1 MVGSSVTF
9 STPDQISIQQLMAQ
23 GKQIPKSM
31 WSMGQN
37 WDVYNAA
44 HAGTPSAG
52 GAMSGSYGSSSSG
65 PGTIDNGPALGYG
78 AKIMDMALDPQNA
91 LYGRTQ
97 QQLQEQTRAG
107 LASRGINM
115 SGAGAGIENQAM
127 NNFNIDWQ
135 NNQLG
140 RGVQGAGAY
149 ASLAGLAQNIANQ
162 GFQNYGSLG
171 QSEFQA
177 PAPSIPYAQPMPAAM
192 GGNGSMGSGYPGG
205 VDPFANY
212 QQAPTGWSGA
222 GGDFWAP
229 GTQGYNPNFQWS

>member
-31 WSMGQN
+31 WSMGQD
-37 WDVYNAA
+37 WSVYNAA
-44 HAGTPSAG
+44 HAGG
-52 GAMSGSYGSSSSG
+52 GSNPNMMYASGGSSSG
-65 PGTIDNGPALGYG
+65 PGTIDNGPALAYG
-78 AKIMDMALDPQNA
+78 SKIMDMALDPQNS
-91 LYGRTQ
+91 LYNRTQ
-97 QQLQEQTRAG
+97 QQVQEQQRASLAARG
-107 LASRGINM
+107 LNM
-115 SGAGAGIENQAM
+115 SGVGAGIENQGM

-162 GFQNYGSLG
+162 GFQNADLLG
-171 QSEFQA
+171 REQYQA
-177 PAPSIPYAQPMPAAM
+177 PAPSIPYAQPMPSAM
-192 GGNGSMGSGYPGG
+192 GGQGGMGSGYPGG

-229 GTQGYNPNFQWS
+229 GTANYNPNFQWS